1 MSRAVSSA
9 PWGLARTWRL
19 PQFHWGTQNTGSC
32 TRKCSEHEIPRQP
45 VTSGACL
52 RSVCHEARCRSPPR
66 HPCAPAPRSITPRG
80 RLVRRVLL
88 QAAPGTPGPAR
99 HKPNYCDPNLA
110 HRRSVV
116 EPDERCKRFWG
127 QTDLTKHLRCHCEPR
142 ACALRSCEWRWACS
156 KKQCRF
162 YNHGEA

>member
-1 MSRAVSSA
+1 MVAPVPPGGCGTRTTFSYLGKCPGDRRRHPRFVSTAGGSR
-9 PWGLARTWRL
+9 G
-19 PQFHWGTQNTGSC
+19 
-32 TRKCSEHEIPRQP
+32 
-45 VTSGACL
+45 
-52 RSVCHEARCRSPPR
+52 VCEARCRSPPR

-99 HKPNYCDPNLA
+99 RKPNYCDPNLA

-127 QTDLTKHLRCHCEPR
+127 QTELTKHLRCHCEPR

-162 YNHGEA
+162 YIHGEA